1 MKVSLGSLSYFFL
14 TVLLQ
19 ESLKTFFIFIPMSL
33 KTELSKKI
41 KNKSARIG
49 IIGMGYVGAALADLI
64 IEKGFATTGFVLHQ
78 ETADAINNKRKKF
91 LSATAD
97 ISQLKNCDVIFV
109 CVQTPVDE
117 NKLPDLSFLTTASQ
131 QVADHLHKGQLI
143 IIESSIATGTTRNIV
158 LPILKQTEL
167 KEGRD
172 FFLAFSPERVDPG
185 NKKFDL
191 GDIPKVVS
199 GLEENSLKLTT
210 LFYKQIMKKVVPVS
224 TLETAEL
231 VKLFENTFRLVN
243 ISLVNELTPYAKSWN
258 VDMWEV
264 VNAAST
270 KPFGFLPHYPSPGIG
285 GHCIPVDPFYMLDDA
300 RKRGMN
306 LSLIEQA
313 GKINDDQPYRV
324 VDRALEILKTKTAR
338 HEATSASSSS
348 YSPAYQFLPVM
359 DQSAHAVPLSG
370 EKGGE
375 SSTIH
380 KAKPFKVL
388 LLGVAYKPDI
398 DDQRESPALRI
409 WDILEDEGCDIS
421 YHDPYISRF
430 KGTSS
435 IPFTDEEL
443 KQFDMFIIVTNHSA
457 VDYEKLAKYE
467 KPILDTRNVY
477 ATRKQNRFPHI
488 YSL

>member
-1 MKVSLGSLSYFFL
+1 MELGSLSYFFL
-14 TVLLQ
+14 TDLLQ
-19 ESLKTFFIFIPMSL
+19 ESLRIFFIFIPMSL

-41 KNKSARIG
+41 KTKTAHVG

-64 IEKGFATTGFVLHQ
+64 IQHGFKTTGFVLHQ
-78 ETADAINNKRKKF
+78 KSADTINNKREK
-91 LSATAD
+91 LLNATTD
-97 ISQLKNCDVIFV
+97 ISQLKKCDIIFI

-117 NKLPDLSFLTTASQ
+117 NKLPDLSFLITASQ
-131 QVADHLHKGQLI
+131 QTADHLQKGQLVV
-143 IIESSIATGTTRNIV
+143 IESSIATGTTRNVV
-158 LPILKQTEL
+158 LPILKQTGL

-199 GLEENSLKLTT
+199 GLEENSLKVTT

-258 VDMWEV
+258 IDMWEV

-313 GKINDDQPYRV
+313 GKINDEQPYRV
-324 VDRALEILKTKTAR
+324 VDRALGILKEKTSQQK
-338 HEATSASSSS
+338 SASAASVD
-348 YSPAYQFLPVM
+348 YSPAFQFLPLM
-359 DQSAHAVPLSG
+359 DQPANTIPMSG
-370 EKGGE
+370 EKGGQ
-375 SSTIH
+375 SLSTPQT
-380 KAKPFKVL
+380 KPFKVL

-409 WDILEDEGCDIS
+409 WDILEDEGCEVS
-421 YHDPYISRF
+421 YYDPYIPLF
-430 KGTSS
+430 KNASS
-435 IPFTDEEL
+435 ISFTDKEL
-443 KQFDMFIIVTNHSA
+443 KQFDMFIIVTNHST
-457 VDYEKLAKYE
+457 VNYQTLAQYN
-467 KPILDTRNVY
+467 KPILDTRNVFSD
-477 ATRKQNRFPHI
+477 RKQQHFAHI